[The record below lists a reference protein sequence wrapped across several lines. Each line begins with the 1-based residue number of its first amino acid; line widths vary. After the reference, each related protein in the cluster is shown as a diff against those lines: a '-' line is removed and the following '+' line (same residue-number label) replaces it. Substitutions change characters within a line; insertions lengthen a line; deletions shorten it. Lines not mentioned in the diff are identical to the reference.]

1 MRPRDTSTSINELA
15 IIVKGYPRLSET
27 FIAQEILSIQ
37 RSGIKIT
44 IISLRHPTDK
54 KQHPV
59 HKKIIASLIYLPEY
73 ILLEPARVFKSWMK
87 VRSKKGYNK
96 ALCLW
101 LKDFL
106 RDPTLNRAR
115 RWGQAL
121 VLSAELDPKITHLYA
136 HFLHTPSSVTYYTAL
151 ITDRSWSV
159 SAHAKDIWLTPEWE
173 KREKLLSCKW
183 AVTCSSYGFKHLNTF
198 APGKTQ
204 LSYHGLDLTS
214 LPEPPPARVINTGT
228 LAANPICFLSVGR
241 AVPKKGFNILLK
253 ALSMIPNSLSWR
265 WVHIGGGQELNSLK
279 KYAQNLGLENRIVWR
294 GACDQGEV
302 FKEYQ
307 IADIFILPSIIAE
320 NGDRD
325 GLPNVVM
332 EAASQELCCIASNV
346 AALSEFIIHQKTG
359 WLVPPNDPDALVQ
372 AIIDLSN
379 NHNLRTE
386 LGINNFKRLKTSFC
400 HLTEVDRIL
409 ENFQITQEPCPDKS
423 TELLK

>member
-1 MRPRDTSTSINELA
+1 MSL
-15 IIVKGYPRLSET
+15 VKG
-27 FIAQEILSIQ
+27 
-37 RSGIKIT
+37 
-44 IISLRHPTDK
+44 
-54 KQHPV
+54 
-59 HKKIIASLIYLPEY
+59 
-73 ILLEPARVFKSWMK
+73 
-87 VRSKKGYNK
+87 
-96 ALCLW
+96 
-101 LKDFL
+101 FL

-279 KYAQNLGLENRIVWR
+279 KYAQNLGLENRIVWK

-400 HLTEVDRIL
+400 HPIEVDRIL

>member
-1 MRPRDTSTSINELA
+1 M
-15 IIVKGYPRLSET
+15 
-27 FIAQEILSIQ
+27 
-37 RSGIKIT
+37 
-44 IISLRHPTDK
+44 
-54 KQHPV
+54 
-59 HKKIIASLIYLPEY
+59 
-73 ILLEPARVFKSWMK
+73 
-87 VRSKKGYNK
+87 
-96 ALCLW
+96 
-101 LKDFL
+101 
-106 RDPTLNRAR
+106 
-115 RWGQAL
+115 
-121 VLSAELDPKITHLYA
+121 
-136 HFLHTPSSVTYYTAL
+136 
-151 ITDRSWSV
+151 
-159 SAHAKDIWLTPEWE
+159 
-173 KREKLLSCKW
+173 
-183 AVTCSSYGFKHLNTF
+183 NTF

-346 AALSEFIIHQKTG
+346 AALSEFIIH
-359 WLVPPNDPDALVQ
+359 
-372 AIIDLSN
+372 LSLI
-379 NHNLRTE
+379 H
-386 LGINNFKRLKTSFC
+386 I
-400 HLTEVDRIL
+400 
-409 ENFQITQEPCPDKS
+409 
-423 TELLK
+423 